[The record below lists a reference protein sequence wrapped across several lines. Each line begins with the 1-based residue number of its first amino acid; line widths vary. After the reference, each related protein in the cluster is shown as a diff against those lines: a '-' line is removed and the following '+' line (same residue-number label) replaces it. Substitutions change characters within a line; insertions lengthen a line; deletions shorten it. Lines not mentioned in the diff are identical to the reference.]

1 MLVKKVVI
9 AMDFSP
15 ASNKLLNCVQE
26 LIDNGLEE
34 VVLVHVIDLRI
45 GEERSIVSIQRETEE
60 RLQEIANDLKE
71 KGIVAKISVLG
82 GFAASE
88 IAHIAEKEQASMI
101 LIGSIGKSILRE
113 IFLGSTTFDLIRMTT
128 TPVLIEKYRKDE
140 DDKIQNVCISK
151 FKKIVVPVDFSK
163 CSQLVLDEIKQMQY
177 GINEMILMAVAEHGE
192 TREEVERIL
201 EDYRTKLEEIAKE
214 FREQGIEVQVKV
226 DVGLPSK
233 IITTTAEQENA
244 TLIVMATRGAGL
256 LKSLLLGSTSDA
268 VSRHSKR
275 PVLLIPCGK

>member
-9 AMDFSP
+9 AVDFSP
-15 ASNKLLNCVQE
+15 ASDKLLNCVGE
-26 LIDNGLEE
+26 LVDKGLEE
-34 VVLVHVIDLRI
+34 VILVHVIDLRI
-45 GEERSIVSIQRETEE
+45 GEERSIIAVQQETEAKLKE
-60 RLQEIANDLKE
+60 TVEDLK
-71 KGIVAKISVLG
+71 KMGIKARFNVLG

-88 IAHIAEKEQASMI
+88 IAHVAEKEQASLI
-101 LIGSIGKSILRE
+101 LIGSIGKSILKE

-140 DDKIQNVCISK
+140 QNHLQNVCTNK
-151 FKKIVVPVDFSK
+151 FDKIVVPIDFSR
-163 CSQLVLDEIKQMQY
+163 CSQMVLDEISQMKAIQE
-177 GINEMILMAVAEHGE
+177 IILLSVAEHGE

-201 EDYRTKLEEIAKE
+201 EDYNRQLEEIAQG
-214 FREQGIEVQVKV
+214 FRNEGIQVKV
-226 DVGLPSK
+226 KTGVGLPSK
-233 IITTTAEQENA
+233 IITATAEEEDAN
-244 TLIVMATRGAGL
+244 LIVMATRGAGL

>member
-1 MLVKKVVI
+1 MLAKKVVI
-9 AMDFSP
+9 AVDFSP
-15 ASNKLLNCVQE
+15 ASSNLLNCIDE
-26 LIDNGLEE
+26 LVDKGLEE
-34 VVLVHVIDLRI
+34 VILVHVIDLRI
-45 GEERSIVSIQRETEE
+45 GEERSIVAVQQETET
-60 RLQEIANDLKE
+60 RLQEMAEKLKRD
-71 KGIVAKISVLG
+71 GIKTRVSVLG

-88 IAHIAEKEQASMI
+88 IAHVAEKEQASLI
-101 LIGSIGKSILRE
+101 LIGSIGKSILKE

-140 DDKIQNVCISK
+140 ADHLRNVCISK
-151 FKKIVVPVDFSK
+151 FEKIVVPIDFSR
-163 CSQLVLDEIKQMQY
+163 CSQLVLDEIHQMKN
-177 GINEMILMAVAEHGE
+177 IREMILLSVAEHGE

-201 EDYRTKLEEIAKE
+201 EDYRSRLEAIADD
-214 FREQGIEVQVKV
+214 FRKKGIEVSVKTG
-226 DVGLPSK
+226 VGLPSK
-233 IITTTAEQENA
+233 IITTTAEEANA

>member
-1 MLVKKVVI
+1 MLVRKVVI

-15 ASNKLLNCVQE
+15 ASSKLLNCVQE
-26 LIDNGLEE
+26 LVDNGLEE

-45 GEERSIVSIQRETEE
+45 GEDRSIVSIQKETEE
-60 RLQEIANDLKE
+60 KLQAVAEELK
-71 KGIVAKISVLG
+71 KKNITTKISVLG

-88 IAHIAEKEQASMI
+88 IAHIAEKEEASMI

-140 DDKIQNVCISK
+140 DEELQNICISK
-151 FKKIVVPVDFSK
+151 FQKVVVPVDFSK
-163 CSQLVLDEIKQMQY
+163 CSQLVLDEIKEMKS
-177 GINEMILMAVAEHGE
+177 GIDEMILMSVAEHGE

-201 EDYRTKLEEIAKE
+201 EDYRKKLEEIAE
-214 FREQGIEVQVKV
+214 DFRSLGITVKIKV

-233 IITTTAEQENA
+233 LITTTAEQENA
-244 TLIVMATRGAGL
+244 TLVVMATRGAGL

>member
-9 AMDFSP
+9 AVDFSP
-15 ASNKLLNCVQE
+15 ASAKLLNCIEE
-26 LIDNGLEE
+26 LVEKGLEE
-34 VVLVHVIDLRI
+34 VILVHVIDLRI
-45 GEERSIVSIQRETEE
+45 GEERSIVAVQQETE
-60 RLQEIANDLKE
+60 NKLKE
-71 KGIVAKISVLG
+71 MADDLRKRGVKARVNVLG

-88 IAHIAEKEQASMI
+88 IAHVAEKEQASLI

-140 DDKIQNVCISK
+140 EDHLQNVCISK
-151 FKKIVVPVDFSK
+151 FDKIVVPLDFSR
-163 CSQLVLDEIKQMQY
+163 CSQQVLDEIGQMK
-177 GINEMILMAVAEHGE
+177 GISEIILMAVAEHGE
-192 TREEVERIL
+192 TKEEVERIL
-201 EDYRTKLEEIAKE
+201 EDYNARLEEIAAG
-214 FREQGIEVQVKV
+214 FRAKGISVKV
-226 DVGLPSK
+226 KTGVGLPSK
-233 IITTTAEQENA
+233 LITTTAEDENA

>member
-15 ASNKLLNCVQE
+15 ASNKLLNCIQE
-26 LIDNGLEE
+26 LVDNGLEE

-60 RLQEIANDLKE
+60 RLQETANELKE
-71 KGIVAKISVLG
+71 KGIKAKVSVLG

-88 IAHIAEKEQASMI
+88 IAHVAEKEEASMI

-140 DDKIQNVCISK
+140 EEKIQNVCISK
-151 FKKIVVPVDFSK
+151 FEKVVVPVDFSR
-163 CSQLVLDEIKQMQY
+163 CSQLVLDEIKQMKY
-177 GINEMILMAVAEHGE
+177 GIREMILMSVAEHGE

-201 EDYRTKLEEIAKE
+201 EDYKVKLEEIAE
-214 FREQGIEVQVKV
+214 DYRQMGIAVQVKV

>member
-15 ASNKLLNCVQE
+15 ASNKLLNCIQE
-26 LIDNGLEE
+26 LVDNGLEE

-60 RLQEIANDLKE
+60 KLQEIANDLKE
-71 KGIVAKISVLG
+71 KGVKTKISVLG

-88 IAHIAEKEQASMI
+88 IAHVAEKEEASMI
-101 LIGSIGKSILRE
+101 LIGSIGKSILKE

-140 DDKIQNVCISK
+140 DEKIQNVCISK
-151 FKKIVVPVDFSK
+151 FEKIVVPVDFSR
-163 CSQLVLDEIKQMQY
+163 CSQLVLDEIKQMKY
-177 GINEMILMAVAEHGE
+177 GIREMILMAVAEHGE

-201 EDYRTKLEEIAKE
+201 EDYKTKLEEIAE
-214 FREQGIEVQVKV
+214 GYRQMGIVVQVKV

>member
-15 ASNKLLNCVQE
+15 ASSRLLNCIQE
-26 LIDNGLEE
+26 LRDNGLEE

-45 GEERSIVSIQRETEE
+45 GEDRSIVSIQKETEE
-60 RLQEIANDLKE
+60 KLQAIATDLKE
-71 KGIVAKISVLG
+71 KGVAAKISVLG

-88 IAHIAEKEQASMI
+88 IAHVAEKEKASMI
-101 LIGSIGKSILRE
+101 LIGSIGKTILRE

-140 DDKIQNVCISK
+140 DEKLQNVCISK
-151 FKKIVVPVDFSK
+151 FEKIVVPVDFSR
-163 CSQLVLDEIKQMQY
+163 CSQVVLDEIKQIKG
-177 GINEMILMAVAEHGE
+177 GIREIILIAVAEHGE

-201 EDYRTKLEEIAKE
+201 EDYKEKLEEIAE
-214 FREQGIEVQVKV
+214 SYRQMGIIVQVKV
-226 DVGLPSK
+226 GVGLPSK